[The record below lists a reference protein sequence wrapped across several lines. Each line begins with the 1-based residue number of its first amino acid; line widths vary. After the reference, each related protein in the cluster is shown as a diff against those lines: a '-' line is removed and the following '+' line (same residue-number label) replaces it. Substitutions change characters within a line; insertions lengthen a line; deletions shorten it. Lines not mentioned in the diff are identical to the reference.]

1 MDSLNSLPV
10 MDSLNISPQLIA
22 SLATIIQKQ
31 ILTLQQRMSPQQQQ
45 QQQQMPPQQQQ
56 QQLPPQ
62 QQQPPAQQQHRQHQ
76 APPQTQQTPVV
87 KRSSSIVSNASI
99 LRSSSISRSGSL
111 SSLSSGGSYDSSSCS
126 TPPSSNKRP
135 TNPPRLKRRKKRC
148 HRVLFADRE
157 EESQAPEEP
166 DAKQTTKSDRKV
178 VIQEVLSFFDSPF
191 LATRKSILFKRRLCK
206 THGKPTKPTL
216 KQRPEMDPDLFR
228 LLVVV
233 PLRRLMGEAYATNY
247 NLAQRYRAAAA
258 KVVKKRRANHI
269 QSWRPKNGMCART
282 LITRILSHTQLHT
295 SARARARTFTHTNT
309 YARPSARP
317 CHHLD
322 HRHNHPHDHAITSPI
337 STTMPSARPSA

>member
-10 MDSLNISPQLIA
+10 MDNLNISPQLIA

-31 ILTLQQRMSPQQQQ
+31 ILTLQQQMSPQQQR
-45 QQQQMPPQQQQ
+45 QQQMPPQQQQ

-62 QQQPPAQQQHRQHQ
+62 QQQHRQHQ

-99 LRSSSISRSGSL
+99 SRSSSISRSGSL
-111 SSLSSGGSYDSSSCS
+111 SSQSSYDSSSCS

-135 TNPPRLKRRKKRC
+135 KYPPRLKRKKKSC

-166 DAKQTTKSDRKV
+166 DAKQTKSDRKV

-191 LATRKSILFKRRLCK
+191 LATPKSILFKRQLCK
-206 THGKPTKPTL
+206 THGKPNKPTL

-269 QSWRPKNGMCART
+269 QSWRPKNGVCART
-282 LITRILSHTQLHT
+282 LITRITLSHTFAHERTLTRTHFHSHT
-295 SARARARTFTHTNT
+295 RARA
-309 YARPSARP
+309 
-317 CHHLD
+317 
-322 HRHNHPHDHAITSPI
+322 AIR
-337 STTMPSARPSA
+337 TTMSSS